1 MFDSGELLSVIE
13 PPEWVVDDEVVD
25 ELDEL
30 NELDAVDGFI
40 GCSKRQTSPMSE
52 SIQGQ
57 VPSVERGKLWAADG
71 PMARIGFAGSAA
83 MLAQIG
89 V

>member
-13 PPEWVVDDEVVD
+13 PPEWVVDDEVVDELD

-57 VPSVERGKLWAADG
+57 VPPVE
-71 PMARIGFAGSAA
+71 
-83 MLAQIG
+83 
-89 V
+89 

>member
-1 MFDSGELLSVIE
+1 MFDSCELLSVIE

-40 GCSKRQTSPMSE
+40 GWSKR
-52 SIQGQ
+52 
-57 VPSVERGKLWAADG
+57 
-71 PMARIGFAGSAA
+71 
-83 MLAQIG
+83 
-89 V
+89 

>member
-40 GCSKRQTSPMSE
+40 GCSKRQTSPDLKTGLGGDLTPGLKVIV
-52 SIQGQ
+52 IQIPMF
-57 VPSVERGKLWAADG
+57 PSGMIVAN
-71 PMARIGFAGSAA
+71 F
-83 MLAQIG
+83 
-89 V
+89 

>member
-1 MFDSGELLSVIE
+1 MSVIE

-57 VPSVERGKLWAADG
+57 VPPVE
-71 PMARIGFAGSAA
+71 
-83 MLAQIG
+83 
-89 V
+89 